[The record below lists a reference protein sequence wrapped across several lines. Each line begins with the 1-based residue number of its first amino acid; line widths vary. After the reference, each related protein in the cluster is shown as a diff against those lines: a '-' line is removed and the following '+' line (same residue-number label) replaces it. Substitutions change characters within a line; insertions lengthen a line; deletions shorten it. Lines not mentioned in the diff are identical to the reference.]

1 MGLNQFLA
9 SNTIVSAGSAF
20 GQYLCCET
28 IVDAPETLIALVS
41 ERQCYI
47 SEIRFWD
54 RVLMSAGSSIGYGGP
69 LDPRDHDYFFAET
82 DLCQT
87 FSKDASAEDYT
98 TFIRETREKFP
109 SHALYPAFDIQCI
122 VPIEPGKPRKPKQ
135 NWFWRRIKRD
145 QGGGGAD
152 NSF

>member
-1 MGLNQFLA
+1 MKLNQFLA
-9 SNTIVSAGSAF
+9 SNTIVSIGSAF

-47 SEIRFWD
+47 SEIRIWD
-54 RVLMSAGSSIGYGGP
+54 RVLVSAGSSIGYGGP
-69 LDPRDHDYFFAET
+69 LDPRDHDYFFVET

-87 FSKDASAEDYT
+87 FSDDASAEDYT
-98 TFIRETREKFP
+98 AFIRETREKFP
-109 SHALYPAFDIQCI
+109 FHALYPAFDIQCI
-122 VPIEPGKPRKPKQ
+122 APIEPIEIRKPKR

-145 QGGGGAD
+145 
-152 NSF
+152 